1 MKPWYASK
9 ALISAVGLI
18 IWAAIPCHAAKPE
31 PGGMPPEG
39 DEIYQRRDPFRKPD
53 IALEKVQPKGELERM
68 PLESFTLLGITKGL
82 DRVVAMV
89 RDPNGKTWF
98 LEEGVKIGTRGGVIQ
113 KISGTQ
119 IEIKEVTQN
128 ALGQE
133 EVAVVSIALPE
144 GKRNPLLKSP
154 GTK

>member
-1 MKPWYASK
+1 MKARRCSK
-9 ALISAVGLI
+9 FCMLAVVLVV
-18 IWAAIPCHAAKPE
+18 WFAVPCFAAKPE
-31 PGGMPPEG
+31 QGGMPPEG
-39 DEIYQRRDPFRKPD
+39 DEIYQRRDPFRKPEM
-53 IALEKVQPKGELERM
+53 AMERVQPKSELERM
-68 PLESFTLLGITKGL
+68 PLESFTLMGITKGL

-89 RDPNGKTWF
+89 RDQNGKTWF

-133 EVAVVSIALPE
+133 EIAVVSIALPE
-144 GKRNPLLKSP
+144 GKRNPLLKSSDIQ
-154 GTK
+154 